1 MCQILPQAVNFCSS
15 SWQRPGGPSSALQ
28 DFAANPLL
36 QPPLGES
43 WVSGPCNLEDMEE
56 MEEIMTCDAWKT
68 GNSFLRDP
76 SFICLS
82 DKLLNA
88 SSRTIWLC
96 HQNLKQHGI
105 CKGQK
110 KVKKQNQKMFVIHTG
125 WGPQDSVQLPYKWLN
140 SMVYGRYNM
149 IYNYS

>member
-1 MCQILPQAVNFCSS
+1 MSDTAPGRELLQLQLAKARRPELSPPGFCGESLAPAT
-15 SWQRPGGPSSALQ
+15 PGGVLGFRPLQ
-28 DFAANPLL
+28 
-36 QPPLGES
+36 LGGHGRNGRNHDLWCLKNGAIHFLGIPAS
-43 WVSGPCNLEDMEE
+43 FFVSDN
-56 MEEIMTCDAWKT
+56 W
-68 GNSFLRDP
+68 
-76 SFICLS
+76 
-82 DKLLNA
+82 LNA